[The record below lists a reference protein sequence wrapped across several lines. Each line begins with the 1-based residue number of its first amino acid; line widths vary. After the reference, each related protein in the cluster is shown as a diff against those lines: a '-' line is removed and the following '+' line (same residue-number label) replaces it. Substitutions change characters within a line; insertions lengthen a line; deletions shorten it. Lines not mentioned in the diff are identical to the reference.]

1 MFLASRILSDKPRM
15 TRIDTDE
22 VWSARTP
29 VTPEPRGGGCPPPPV
44 GRTRPVA
51 SFLKRRSRTGGTA
64 VQKIWHICLCFPRT
78 KPLAPKAL
86 SQTSPPQDGFAVANL
101 GHPRKPSGLKARFT
115 SALDS
120 MQEYRELFRKLSG
133 DEGRRSFCPKSVVA
147 RRNDQHPARA
157 RSRLKM
163 SRALGANHV
172 LVK

>member
-1 MFLASRILSDKPRM
+1 MGERNVGVPTIAALRPLPRLYSGA
-15 TRIDTDE
+15 RRGGQAADNTDE
-22 VWSARTP
+22 IWSARTP

-115 SALDS
+115 SALNS
-120 MQEYRELFRKLSG
+120 MQEYHELFRKLSG
-133 DEGRRSFCPKSVVA
+133 NEGFHSVQSPSSRDA
-147 RRNDQHPARA
+147 NDQHPDGRA
-157 RSRLKM
+157 P
-163 SRALGANHV
+163 G
-172 LVK
+172 

>member
-1 MFLASRILSDKPRM
+1 M
-15 TRIDTDE
+15 
-22 VWSARTP
+22 
-29 VTPEPRGGGCPPPPV
+29 
-44 GRTRPVA
+44 
-51 SFLKRRSRTGGTA
+51 
-64 VQKIWHICLCFPRT
+64 
-78 KPLAPKAL
+78 
-86 SQTSPPQDGFAVANL
+86 ANL